1 MLRILWPGTLWA
13 TRASKSVHLTFDD
26 GPHPVITPWVL
37 DCLDKHGMTATFF
50 VIGGHAQTHAPLLRR
65 MRDAGHAI
73 GGHTMNH
80 EHGWRTGTADYVDTA
95 QASLEAAGST
105 DGLFR
110 PPYGKLTRAQAKGLR
125 AHAQV
130 VMWDVLSGDFAAR
143 GDRGI
148 CRVLTRL
155 KRHTR
160 PGSIVVFH
168 DSLKCEDALR
178 AVLPQYLS
186 WLQDKGWT
194 SVRLERHTSE

>member
-1 MLRILWPGTLWA
+1 
-13 TRASKSVHLTFDD
+13 
-26 GPHPVITPWVL
+26 
-37 DCLDKHGMTATFF
+37 
-50 VIGGHAQTHAPLLRR
+50 

-143 GDRGI
+143 GDRASA
-148 CRVLTRL
+148 
-155 KRHTR
+155 
-160 PGSIVVFH
+160 GS
-168 DSLKCEDALR
+168 
-178 AVLPQYLS
+178 
-186 WLQDKGWT
+186 
-194 SVRLERHTSE
+194 

>member
-1 MLRILWPGTLWA
+1 
-13 TRASKSVHLTFDD
+13 
-26 GPHPVITPWVL
+26 
-37 DCLDKHGMTATFF
+37 
-50 VIGGHAQTHAPLLRR
+50 
-65 MRDAGHAI
+65 
-73 GGHTMNH
+73 MNH

-95 QASLEAAGST
+95 RASLEAAGST

-148 CRVLTRL
+148 RRVPTRL

-168 DSLKCEDALR
+168 DSLKCEDAARGLAAIPVLAPRQRMDQRAPRTTHLR
-178 AVLPQYLS
+178 VTRLS
-186 WLQDKGWT
+186 FLRWSPRSIL
-194 SVRLERHTSE
+194 SLALISSISRR